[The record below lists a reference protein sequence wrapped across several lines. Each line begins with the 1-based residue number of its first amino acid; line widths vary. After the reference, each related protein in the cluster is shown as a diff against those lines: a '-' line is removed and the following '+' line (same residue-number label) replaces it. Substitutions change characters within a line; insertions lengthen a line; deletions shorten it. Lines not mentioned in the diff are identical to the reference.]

1 MSDALIRTS
10 ALLSSLSWLEH
21 AFLPAGMAPP
31 AESAFG
37 RQRHTASII
46 TAEEAFPP
54 KIREADGVIAN
65 GSRPVAVYT
74 ADCLPVLI
82 ADTRQH
88 QVAAVHAGL
97 QGALAGV
104 LPQAVA
110 RLIRGGATPES
121 LYVAIGPAIA
131 PCCYELGDEALNN
144 ILTNPLAT
152 APRYFSSQPR
162 NVRAVRPQAQAARR
176 GVWFDLPELG
186 RQMLLDMQIPAAQIE
201 ILPVCTYCCA
211 EPRSSYR
218 RNTHT
223 SEGYDL
229 RYAWIRR
236 RNSEVRSP

>member
-1 MSDALIRTS
+1 MSDAPLIRTS
-10 ALLSSLSWLEH
+10 RLLSSLNWLEH

-37 RQRHTASII
+37 HQRHTATVI

-54 KIREADGVIAN
+54 KVREADGVLTN
-65 GSRPVAVYT
+65 GSRPAAIYT

-82 ADTRQH
+82 ADTRQY

-97 QGALAGV
+97 KGALAGV
-104 LPQAVA
+104 LMQAVT
-110 RLIRGGATPES
+110 RLISGGATPDS
-121 LYVAIGPAIA
+121 LFVAIGPAIA
-131 PCCYELGDEALNN
+131 SCCYELGNEVMDN
-144 ILTNPLAT
+144 IRANPLVT
-152 APRYFSSQPR
+152 APRYFSQQPR
-162 NVRAVRPQAQAARR
+162 NERAIRPQARATQH
-176 GVWFDLPELG
+176 GIWFDLPALG

-201 ILPVCTYCCA
+201 VLPVCTYCSA

-223 SEGYDL
+223 NEGYDL

-236 RNSEVRSP
+236 R